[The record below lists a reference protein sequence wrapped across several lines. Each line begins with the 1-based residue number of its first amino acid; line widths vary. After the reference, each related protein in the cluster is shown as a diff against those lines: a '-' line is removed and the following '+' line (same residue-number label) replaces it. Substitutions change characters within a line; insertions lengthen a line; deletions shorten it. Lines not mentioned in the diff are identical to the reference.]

1 MKTSTFCCFV
11 MSSIFALP
19 VFSQT
24 VNGNVHARDLII
36 SSETMHV
43 HFDKDIYLPGE
54 TIWFKA
60 YLYNLNE
67 ISFSSTNFYAAVY
80 DEKGKLI
87 GQKQYPILEG
97 TCNGDFK
104 IPDSIPGSRLQF
116 RVFTKAMIINDSNNI
131 YERVLTVYNKE
142 DQDNVKINKSVTL
155 QFFPEGG
162 QMIEELQNYVAF
174 KAVYPDGSPAM
185 VRGQIIE
192 AGWNKVIDS
201 FVTNNM
207 GFGKFI
213 LIPQPHKTYMAV
225 WKDETGNAKQTQLP
239 KINSYGVSFHTEII
253 NKELQYTIAKNR
265 TSDSL
270 SLLHLLAQMGNYR
283 VYKADLVVP
292 NEMEMSTGRFSIDS
306 MPAGL
311 LQLTLF
317 DKDWNPLQERLM
329 FIGEANITKQL
340 SVNRDTINTNP
351 KGKNT
356 IEIVLPD
363 TMFTNL
369 SVSIADINFYKQPN
383 SNSISQDLL
392 FNRQLKGLG
401 QNLDLL
407 LSSAN
412 NNAIDLVTLAHPWK
426 KYDWQKAIDKNEV
439 KPELLDNY
447 ISLSVTYKD
456 KNFALPKD
464 DALNIVIKNKGMGR
478 QIYNLK
484 PISQTTFRKTDLIFF
499 DSVKVSYQMDKNKE
513 LTDYFTISKEDT
525 LPIPT
530 SVNALPVKIGYSVLK
545 QGATD
550 NDLEPFFATTAHKKF
565 NDVQTIKGVVVKSK
579 YKPNPE
585 LARID
590 ELDKFY
596 TNGMFSG
603 TVRGYQLNVIDD
615 PQAEA
620 INNLQDYIRYRV
632 PGLRVYDGFFGV
644 RETVITSRNGKMA
657 VVDTIIRLLIFIDE
671 LDVTEDAMA
680 ISMLSMWNVAYVKYI
695 PGIVIGGTFRTSN
708 GAIYI
713 YTKKGTE
720 KGLPSKGLPFV
731 YVRGY
736 DSQKE
741 FISPDYSDKDLLKQ
755 PDLRTTLYWNPNV
768 ILDKTNNK
776 VKIEY
781 NNNDI
786 SKKLL
791 LTIEGVN
798 EKGKLIHVE
807 KIIE

>member
-24 VNGNVHARDLII
+24 VNGNIYNRDIII

-60 YLYNLNE
+60 YLYNVNE

-116 RVFTKAMIINDSNNI
+116 RAFTKAMVINDSNNI

-142 DQDNVKINKSVTL
+142 DKGNGKVNKAITL
-155 QFFPEGG
+155 QFLPEGG
-162 QMIEELQNYVAF
+162 QMVEELQNYVAC

-185 VRGQIIE
+185 IKGQIIE
-192 AGWNKVIDS
+192 TGWNKVIDS
-201 FVTNNM
+201 FSTNNM
-207 GFGKFI
+207 GLGKFI
-213 LIPQPHKTYMAV
+213 LIPSPHKTYMTI
-225 WKDETGNAKQTQLP
+225 WKDESGATKQTPLP
-239 KINSYGVSFHTEII
+239 GINRYGVSFHTEII
-253 NKELQYTIAKNR
+253 NKEVQYTIAKNR
-265 TSDSL
+265 ISDSL

-329 FIGEANITKQL
+329 FIGEADITKQL

-351 KGKNT
+351 KGRNT
-356 IEIVLPD
+356 IELALPD

-392 FNRQLKGLG
+392 FNTQLKKIN
-401 QNLDLL
+401 QNLDPLL
-407 LSSAN
+407 NRAN
-412 NNAIDLVTLAHPWK
+412 NNTIDLVTLAHPWK
-426 KYDWQKAIDKNEV
+426 KYDWQKVIDKREV

-447 ISLSVTYKD
+447 ISLSINYKD

-464 DALNIVIKNKGMGR
+464 DALNIIINNKGRGK
-478 QIYNLK
+478 QFYHLQ
-484 PISQTTFRKTDLIFF
+484 PISQTGYKKTDLIFF
-499 DSVKVSYQMDKNKE
+499 DSVKVSYQINKNKE
-513 LTDYFTISKEDT
+513 LVDNLTISKDDT
-525 LPIPT
+525 WQAVQMI
-530 SVNALPVKIGYSVLK
+530 NALPERIS
-545 QGATD
+545 
-550 NDLEPFFATTAHKKF
+550 FITAKPAARQNSMDAFVNNSGKKLS
-565 NDVQTIKGVVVKSK
+565 DTLTIKEVIVKAK
-579 YKPNPE
+579 YHNPE
-585 LARID
+585 LARIE
-590 ELDKFY
+590 ELDKMY
-596 TNGMFSG
+596 TTGMFSG
-603 TVRGYQLNVIDD
+603 TTTGVQLNVLDD
-615 PQAEA
+615 PLAKA
-620 INNLQDYIRYRV
+620 NNQIGDYVAYRIAGIKLV
-632 PGLRVYDGFFGV
+632 VDPMTLEKNFV
-644 RETVITSRNGKMA
+644 REESISPLKKELKPIPVFLDEVRLDNIGF
-657 VVDTIIRLLIFIDE
+657 VDM
-671 LDVTEDAMA
+671 ED
-680 ISMLSMWNVAYVKYI
+680 VAYIKYFQ
-695 PGIVIGGTFRTSN
+695 GIVIGGTFLSTV

-713 YTKKGTE
+713 YTKKGNE
-720 KGLPSKGLPFV
+720 MGPSNNIRSV
-731 YVRGY
+731 YVKGY
-736 DSQKE
+736 NLQKQ
-741 FISPDYSDKDLLKQ
+741 FINPDYNDKDLLKQ

-776 VKIEY
+776 LKIEY
-781 NNNDI
+781 YNNDV